1 MSSKDEET
9 VNLNEDESL
18 KEELQEVD
26 FREWKNEIH
35 VDKKGEKGAF
45 KTIQAAIDATTPKTK
60 IVIHPGIYR
69 EHLIIEKKS
78 DIEITS
84 LDPEMPAILMASN
97 SPCILIKSMLPGQ
110 TVKLG
115 YLRIVHRGMRQD
127 DDNNNSNIYDE
138 MNELNEQADKLNNDI
153 YQHLQGS
160 NWIYNNVC
168 QLENFDTNYS
178 LDISAIEG
186 IMTDNRG
193 AVTAISIF
201 NSTVMLINTQITL
214 GFLTT
219 ETTKTIPGIYC
230 ERAVLFMESVMVRGN
245 PEFLT
250 CGLLAYD
257 TSLKITNS
265 RMVKHK
271 SGGLLA
277 SINPSNQIVIT
288 KCQFLENTGCGLLIV
303 SKQKTKEYHEFFQD
317 PETPIKDL
325 IVKPA
330 SISALTSDVYLNG
343 EPKKALQSHHGQVSI
358 EGILCDSNVGAG
370 IRIENCCNLSMI
382 KNRFYENIYNGG
394 EIVDCEGLVMLN
406 EFVKNGENGLLVNAF
421 IRKTEVKISKNIF
434 CENEFNGLLINGR
447 YNNCI
452 VQGNGKITGNMK
464 SGICVNGLAFPIIRE
479 NKIYCNLHQGVLVCD
494 DACASIEENK
504 IYSNLKANVAFGGET
519 GSMTR
524 VINNDI
530 YRARSEGIFCIDST
544 GGLIVRN
551 RIFENND
558 GIVLFNAKNIE
569 VSENDIMNN
578 VRSGCLIGAESEPKM
593 FRNQVKQNKFIGIMF
608 RDGSKGEYFEN
619 IIENN
624 PTQCYYTNSCKDL
637 IDIQEEN
644 NKINGRSDTET
655 RCIIF

>member
-1 MSSKDEET
+1 
-9 VNLNEDESL
+9 
-18 KEELQEVD
+18 
-26 FREWKNEIH
+26 
-35 VDKKGEKGAF
+35 
-45 KTIQAAIDATTPKTK
+45 
-60 IVIHPGIYR
+60 
-69 EHLIIEKKS
+69 
-78 DIEITS
+78 
-84 LDPEMPAILMASN
+84 MPAILMASN
-97 SPCILIKSMLPGQ
+97 SPCILIKNMLPGQ

-115 YLRIVHRGMRQD
+115 YLRIVHRGMREESD
-127 DDNNNSNIYDE
+127 NNSNIYDE
-138 MNELNEQADKLNNDI
+138 MNEINEQVDKINNDEI
-153 YQHLQGS
+153 YKHLQGT

-193 AVTAISIF
+193 VVTAISIF
-201 NSTVMLINTQITL
+201 NSAVMLINTQITL

-257 TSLKITNS
+257 TSIKITNS

-303 SKQKTKEYHEFFQD
+303 SKQRTKEYHEFFQD

-325 IVKPA
+325 ITKPA
-330 SISALTSDVYLNG
+330 SISALTSSVYLNG

-421 IRKTEVKISKNIF
+421 IRSTEVKVTKNTF

-452 VQGNGKITGNMK
+452 AQGNMKITGNMK
-464 SGICVNGLAFPIIRE
+464 SGICVNGLAFPVIKQNEIFS
-479 NKIYCNLHQGVLVCD
+479 NLHQGILVCD

-504 IYSNLKANVAFGGET
+504 IYRNLKANVAFGGET
-519 GSMTR
+519 GFMTR
-524 VINNDI
+524 VVDNQI
-530 YRARSEGIFCIDST
+530 YRGRCEGIFVIDSE

-551 RIFENND
+551 KIFENND
-558 GIVLFNAKNIE
+558 GIVLFNAKKIE
-569 VSENDIMNN
+569 ISENEIMNN
-578 VRSGCLIGAESEPKM
+578 VRSGCLIGAQSEPKM
-593 FRNQVKQNKFIGIMF
+593 FENQVKENKFIGIMF
-608 RDGSKGEYFEN
+608 RDGSKGQYENN
-619 IIENN
+619 IIEHN

-637 IDIQEEN
+637 IDLQKEK
-644 NKINGRSDTET
+644 NKINGRIDTET
-655 RCIIF
+655 RCCIF

>member
-1 MSSKDEET
+1 MSSKAGETLNYNNDEE
-9 VNLNEDESL
+9 SI
-18 KEELQEVD
+18 KEEIQEVD

-35 VDKKGEKGAF
+35 VDKKGEKGAY

-69 EHLIIEKKS
+69 EHLIIDKKS
-78 DIEITS
+78 DIEIRS

-97 SPCILIKSMLPGQ
+97 SPCILIKNMLPGQ

-115 YLRIVHRGMRQD
+115 YLRIVHRGMRED
-127 DDNNNSNIYDE
+127 DDNNSNIYDD
-138 MNELNEQADKLNNDI
+138 MNELNEQVDKLNMDI
-153 YQHLQGS
+153 YKHLQGS

-193 AVTAISIF
+193 VVTAISIF

-257 TSLKITNS
+257 TSIKITNS

-303 SKQKTKEYHEFFQD
+303 SKQRNKEYHAFFQD
-317 PETPIKDL
+317 PDTPIKDL
-325 IVKPA
+325 ISKPA
-330 SISALTSDVYLNG
+330 SISALTSAVYLNG
-343 EPKKALQSHHGQVSI
+343 QPKKALQSHHGQVSI

-421 IRKTEVKISKNIF
+421 IRKTEVSAD
-434 CENEFNGLLINGR
+434 
-447 YNNCI
+447 Y
-452 VQGNGKITGNMK
+452 
-464 SGICVNGLAFPIIRE
+464 
-479 NKIYCNLHQGVLVCD
+479 
-494 DACASIEENK
+494 
-504 IYSNLKANVAFGGET
+504 
-519 GSMTR
+519 
-524 VINNDI
+524 
-530 YRARSEGIFCIDST
+530 
-544 GGLIVRN
+544 
-551 RIFENND
+551 
-558 GIVLFNAKNIE
+558 
-569 VSENDIMNN
+569 
-578 VRSGCLIGAESEPKM
+578 
-593 FRNQVKQNKFIGIMF
+593 
-608 RDGSKGEYFEN
+608 
-619 IIENN
+619 
-624 PTQCYYTNSCKDL
+624 
-637 IDIQEEN
+637 
-644 NKINGRSDTET
+644 
-655 RCIIF
+655 

>member
-1 MSSKDEET
+1 
-9 VNLNEDESL
+9 
-18 KEELQEVD
+18 
-26 FREWKNEIH
+26 
-35 VDKKGEKGAF
+35 
-45 KTIQAAIDATTPKTK
+45 
-60 IVIHPGIYR
+60 
-69 EHLIIEKKS
+69 
-78 DIEITS
+78 
-84 LDPEMPAILMASN
+84 
-97 SPCILIKSMLPGQ
+97 ML
-110 TVKLG
+110 TL
-115 YLRIVHRGMRQD
+115 
-127 DDNNNSNIYDE
+127 
-138 MNELNEQADKLNNDI
+138 
-153 YQHLQGS
+153 
-160 NWIYNNVC
+160 IYNNVC

-178 LDISAIEG
+178 LDISSIEG

-193 AVTAISIF
+193 VVTAISIF

-257 TSLKITNS
+257 TSIKITNS

-303 SKQKTKEYHEFFQD
+303 SKQRTKEYHEFFQD
-317 PETPIKDL
+317 PDTPIKDL
-325 IVKPA
+325 ITKPS
-330 SISALTSDVYLNG
+330 SISALTSSVYLNG

-421 IRKTEVKISKNIF
+421 IRKTEVKISKNTF

-464 SGICVNGLAFPIIRE
+464 SGICVNGLAFPVIKQ
-479 NKIYCNLHQGVLVCD
+479 NHIYSNLHQGILVCD

-504 IYSNLKANVAFGGET
+504 INNNLKANVAFGGET
-519 GSMTR
+519 GHMTR
-524 VINNDI
+524 IIDNDI
-530 YRARSEGIFCIDST
+530 YRSRSEGIFILILRRID
-544 GGLIVRN
+544 
-551 RIFENND
+551 
-558 GIVLFNAKNIE
+558 
-569 VSENDIMNN
+569 
-578 VRSGCLIGAESEPKM
+578 C
-593 FRNQVKQNKFIGIMF
+593 
-608 RDGSKGEYFEN
+608 
-619 IIENN
+619 
-624 PTQCYYTNSCKDL
+624 
-637 IDIQEEN
+637 
-644 NKINGRSDTET
+644 
-655 RCIIF
+655 

>member
-1 MSSKDEET
+1 MSSKDDSNINDGEA
-9 VNLNEDESL
+9 SA
-18 KEELQEVD
+18 KEEIQEVD

-45 KTIQAAIDATTPKTK
+45 KKIQAAIDYATPKTK

-69 EHLIIEKKS
+69 EQLIIEKKS
-78 DIEITS
+78 DIEIRS

-97 SPCILIKSMLPGQ
+97 KPCILIKNMLPGQ

-115 YLRIVHRGMRQD
+115 YLRIVHRGMREE
-127 DDNNNSNIYDE
+127 DDNNISLYEEN
-138 MNELNEQADKLNNDI
+138 NEINEQNEKLNTEI
-153 YQHLQGS
+153 YKHLQGK

-193 AVTAISIF
+193 TVTAISIF

-257 TSLKITNS
+257 TSIKITNS

-303 SKQKTKEYHEFFQD
+303 SKQRTKEYHEFFQD
-317 PETPIKDL
+317 PDTPIKDL
-325 IVKPA
+325 ITKPA
-330 SISALTSDVYLNG
+330 SISALTSSVYLNG

-370 IRIENCCNLSMI
+370 VRIENCCNLSMI

-421 IRKTEVKISKNIF
+421 IRKTEVKISKNTF
-434 CENEFNGLLINGR
+434 CENEFNGLLVNGR

-464 SGICVNGLAFPIIRE
+464 SGICVNGLAFPIIKQ

-519 GSMTR
+519 GLMTR
-524 VINNDI
+524 VIDNEI

-544 GGLIVRN
+544 GGIIARN
-551 RIFENND
+551 KIFENND

-593 FRNQVKQNKFIGIMF
+593 FRNQVKDNKFIGIMF
-608 RDGSKGEYFEN
+608 RDGSKGEYYDN
-619 IIENN
+619 IIESN

-637 IDIQEEN
+637 IDIQLEKN
-644 NKINGRSDTET
+644 QINGRTDTET
-655 RCIIF
+655 RCVIF

>member
-1 MSSKDEET
+1 MSSKDNS
-9 VNLNEDESL
+9 NLDDEISA
-18 KEELQEVD
+18 KEEIQEVD

-45 KTIQAAIDATTPKTK
+45 KKIQAAIDNATPKTK

-69 EHLIIEKKS
+69 EQLIIEKKS
-78 DIEITS
+78 DIEIRS

-97 SPCILIKSMLPGQ
+97 KPCILIKNMLPGQ

-115 YLRIVHRGMRQD
+115 YLRIVHRGMREE
-127 DDNNNSNIYDE
+127 DDNNISIYDE
-138 MNELNEQADKLNNDI
+138 NNEINEQNEKLNTEI
-153 YQHLQGS
+153 YKHLQGK

-193 AVTAISIF
+193 TVTAISIF

-257 TSLKITNS
+257 TSIKITNS

-303 SKQKTKEYHEFFQD
+303 SKQRTKEYHEFFQD
-317 PETPIKDL
+317 PDTPIKDL
-325 IVKPA
+325 ITKPA
-330 SISALTSDVYLNG
+330 SISALTSSVYLNG

-370 IRIENCCNLSMI
+370 VRIENCCNLSMI

-421 IRKTEVKISKNIF
+421 IRKTEVKISKNTF
-434 CENEFNGLLINGR
+434 CENEFNGLLVNGR

-464 SGICVNGLAFPIIRE
+464 SGICVNGLAFPIIKQ

-519 GSMTR
+519 GLMTR
-524 VINNDI
+524 VIDNEI

-544 GGLIVRN
+544 GGIIARN
-551 RIFENND
+551 KIFENND

-593 FRNQVKQNKFIGIMF
+593 FRNQVKDNKFIGIMF
-608 RDGSKGEYFEN
+608 RDGSKGEYYDN
-619 IIENN
+619 IIESN

-637 IDIQEEN
+637 IDIQLEKN
-644 NKINGRSDTET
+644 QIN
-655 RCIIF
+655 

>member
-1 MSSKDEET
+1 MSSKENSNLDDE
-9 VNLNEDESL
+9 VSV
-18 KEELQEVD
+18 KEEIQEVD

-45 KTIQAAIDATTPKTK
+45 KKIQEAIDNATPKTK

-69 EHLIIEKKS
+69 EQLIIEKKS
-78 DIEITS
+78 DIEIRS

-97 SPCILIKSMLPGQ
+97 KPCILIKNMLPGQ

-115 YLRIVHRGMRQD
+115 YLRIVHRGMREE
-127 DDNNNSNIYDE
+127 DDNNISIYDE
-138 MNELNEQADKLNNDI
+138 NNEINEQNEKLNNEI
-153 YQHLQGS
+153 YKHLQGK

-193 AVTAISIF
+193 TVTAISIF

-257 TSLKITNS
+257 TSIKITNS

-303 SKQKTKEYHEFFQD
+303 SKQRTKEYHEFFQD
-317 PETPIKDL
+317 PDTPIKDL
-325 IVKPA
+325 ITKPA
-330 SISALTSDVYLNG
+330 SISALTSSVYLNG

-358 EGILCDSNVGAG
+358 EGILCDSNIGAG
-370 IRIENCCNLSMI
+370 VRIENCCNLSMI

-421 IRKTEVKISKNIF
+421 IRKTEVKVSKNTF
-434 CENEFNGLLINGR
+434 CENEFNGLLVNGR

-452 VQGNGKITGNMK
+452 VQGNAKITGNMK
-464 SGICVNGLAFPIIRE
+464 SGICVNGLAFPIIKQ

-519 GSMTR
+519 GLMTR
-524 VINNDI
+524 VIDNEI

-544 GGLIVRN
+544 GGIIARN
-551 RIFENND
+551 KIFENND

-569 VSENDIMNN
+569 ISENDIINN

-593 FRNQVKQNKFIGIMF
+593 FRNQVKDNKFIGIMF
-608 RDGSKGEYFEN
+608 RDGSKGEYYDN
-619 IIENN
+619 IIESN

-637 IDIQEEN
+637 IDAQLEKN
-644 NKINGRSDTET
+644 QINGRTDTET
-655 RCIIF
+655 RCVIF

>member
-1 MSSKDEET
+1 MSSKDNS
-9 VNLNEDESL
+9 NLDDEISA
-18 KEELQEVD
+18 KEEIQEVD

-45 KTIQAAIDATTPKTK
+45 KKIQAAIDYATPKTK

-69 EHLIIEKKS
+69 EQLIIEKKS
-78 DIEITS
+78 DIEIRS

-97 SPCILIKSMLPGQ
+97 KPCILIKNMLPGQ

-115 YLRIVHRGMRQD
+115 YLRIVHRGMREE
-127 DDNNNSNIYDE
+127 DDNNISIYDE
-138 MNELNEQADKLNNDI
+138 NNEINEQNEKLNTEI
-153 YQHLQGS
+153 YKHLQGK

-193 AVTAISIF
+193 TVTAISIF

-257 TSLKITNS
+257 TSIKITNS

-303 SKQKTKEYHEFFQD
+303 SKQRTKEYHEFFQD
-317 PETPIKDL
+317 PDTPIKDL
-325 IVKPA
+325 ITKPA
-330 SISALTSDVYLNG
+330 SISALTSSVYLNG

-370 IRIENCCNLSMI
+370 VRIENCCNLSMI

-421 IRKTEVKISKNIF
+421 IRKTEVKISKNTF
-434 CENEFNGLLINGR
+434 CENEFNGLLVNGR

-464 SGICVNGLAFPIIRE
+464 SGICVNGLAFPIIKQ

-519 GSMTR
+519 GLMTR
-524 VINNDI
+524 VIDNEI

-544 GGLIVRN
+544 GGIIARN
-551 RIFENND
+551 KIFENND

-593 FRNQVKQNKFIGIMF
+593 FRNQVKDNKFIGIMF
-608 RDGSKGEYFEN
+608 RDGSKGEYYDN
-619 IIENN
+619 IIESN

-637 IDIQEEN
+637 IDIQLEKN
-644 NKINGRSDTET
+644 QINGRTDTET
-655 RCIIF
+655 RCVIF

>member
-1 MSSKDEET
+1 MSSRAGESFHE
-9 VNLNEDESL
+9 NENDTSK
-18 KEELQEVD
+18 KEIQEVD

-45 KTIQAAIDATTPKTK
+45 KTIQEAINATTPKTK

-69 EHLIIEKKS
+69 EHLVIDKKS
-78 DIEITS
+78 DIEIRS

-97 SPCILIKSMLPGQ
+97 KPCINIKNMLPGQ

-115 YLRIVHRGMRQD
+115 YLRIVHRGMRED
-127 DDNNNSNIYDE
+127 SDSTSNIYEE
-138 MNELNEQADKLNNDI
+138 MNEINEQIDKQKNDQIYEHLN
-153 YQHLQGS
+153 GK

-193 AVTAISIF
+193 VVTAISIF

-257 TSLKITNS
+257 TSIKITNS

-303 SKQKTKEYHEFFQD
+303 NKQRTKEYHEFFQD
-317 PETPIKDL
+317 PDTPLKDL
-325 IVKPA
+325 ITKPA
-330 SISALTSDVYLNG
+330 CISALTSSEYLNG
-343 EPKKALQSHHGQVSI
+343 PAKKALQSHHGQVSI

-394 EIVDCEGLVMLN
+394 EIIDCEGLVMLN

-421 IRKTEVKISKNIF
+421 IRKTEVKISKNTF

-447 YNNCI
+447 FNNCI
-452 VQGNGKITGNMK
+452 VQGNVKITGNMK
-464 SGICVNGLAFPIIRE
+464 SGICVNGLAFPVI
-479 NKIYCNLHQGVLVCD
+479 KQ
-494 DACASIEENK
+494 NK

-519 GSMTR
+519 GLMTR

-530 YRARSEGIFCIDST
+530 YRARSEGIFVIDSA
-544 GGLIVRN
+544 GGLIARN

-593 FRNQVKQNKFIGIMF
+593 FQNQVKENKFIGIMF
-608 RDGSKGEYFEN
+608 RDGSKGEYFNN

-637 IDIQEEN
+637 IDTLEEK
-644 NKINGRSDTET
+644 NKINGRIDTET
-655 RCIIF
+655 GCNIF

>member
-1 MSSKDEET
+1 MSSKAGETLNYNNDEE
-9 VNLNEDESL
+9 SI
-18 KEELQEVD
+18 KEEIQEVD

-35 VDKKGEKGAF
+35 VDKKGEKGAY

-69 EHLIIEKKS
+69 EHLIIDKKS
-78 DIEITS
+78 DIEIRS

-97 SPCILIKSMLPGQ
+97 SPCILIKNMLPGQ

-115 YLRIVHRGMRQD
+115 YLRIVHRGMRED
-127 DDNNNSNIYDE
+127 DDNNSNIYDD
-138 MNELNEQADKLNNDI
+138 MNELNEQVDKLNMDI
-153 YQHLQGS
+153 YKHLQGS

-193 AVTAISIF
+193 VVTAISIF

-257 TSLKITNS
+257 TSIKITNS

-303 SKQKTKEYHEFFQD
+303 SKQRNKEYHAFFQD
-317 PETPIKDL
+317 PDTPIKDL
-325 IVKPA
+325 ISKPA
-330 SISALTSDVYLNG
+330 SISALTSAVYLNG
-343 EPKKALQSHHGQVSI
+343 QPKKALQSHHGQVSI

-421 IRKTEVKISKNIF
+421 IRKTEVKISKNTF
-434 CENEFNGLLINGR
+434 CENEFNGLLINGK

-464 SGICVNGLAFPIIRE
+464 SGICVNGLAFPIIKE

-519 GSMTR
+519 GLMTR

-544 GGLIVRN
+544 GGLIARN

-558 GIVLFNAKNIE
+558 GIVLFNAKKIE
-569 VSENDIMNN
+569 ITSAP
-578 VRSGCLIGAESEPKM
+578 RWARPC
-593 FRNQVKQNKFIGIMF
+593 F
-608 RDGSKGEYFEN
+608 
-619 IIENN
+619 
-624 PTQCYYTNSCKDL
+624 
-637 IDIQEEN
+637 
-644 NKINGRSDTET
+644 
-655 RCIIF
+655 

>member
-1 MSSKDEET
+1 M
-9 VNLNEDESL
+9 N
-18 KEELQEVD
+18 KE
-26 FREWKNEIH
+26 N
-35 VDKKGEKGAF
+35 
-45 KTIQAAIDATTPKTK
+45 
-60 IVIHPGIYR
+60 
-69 EHLIIEKKS
+69 
-78 DIEITS
+78 
-84 LDPEMPAILMASN
+84 
-97 SPCILIKSMLPGQ
+97 
-110 TVKLG
+110 
-115 YLRIVHRGMRQD
+115 
-127 DDNNNSNIYDE
+127 NIYE
-138 MNELNEQADKLNNDI
+138 
-153 YQHLQGS
+153 HLQGK

-193 AVTAISIF
+193 VVTAISIF

-257 TSLKITNS
+257 TSIKITNS

-303 SKQKTKEYHEFFQD
+303 NKQRTKEYHEFFQD
-317 PETPIKDL
+317 PDTPLKDL
-325 IVKPA
+325 ITKPA
-330 SISALTSDVYLNG
+330 CISALTSSEYLNG
-343 EPKKALQSHHGQVSI
+343 KAKKALQSHHGQVSI

-394 EIVDCEGLVMLN
+394 EIIDCEGLVMLN

-421 IRKTEVKISKNIF
+421 IRKTEVKISKNTF

-447 YNNCI
+447 FNNCI
-452 VQGNGKITGNMK
+452 VQGNVKITGNMK
-464 SGICVNGLAFPIIRE
+464 SGICVNGLAFPVIKQ

-494 DACASIEENK
+494 DASASIEENK

-519 GSMTR
+519 GLMTR

-530 YRARSEGIFCIDST
+530 YRARSEGVFCIDSA
-544 GGLIVRN
+544 GGLIARN

-593 FRNQVKQNKFIGIMF
+593 FQNQVKENKFIGIMF
-608 RDGSKGEYFEN
+608 RDGSKGEYFNN

-637 IDIQEEN
+637 IDTLEEK
-644 NKINGRSDTET
+644 NKINGRIDTET
-655 RCIIF
+655 GCNIF

>member
-1 MSSKDEET
+1 MSSKGDESI
-9 VNLNEDESL
+9 NLNEDEPI
-18 KEELQEVD
+18 KEEIQEVD
-26 FREWKNEIH
+26 FHEWKNEIH
-35 VDKKGEKGAF
+35 VDKKGEKGAY

-69 EHLIIEKKS
+69 EHLVVEKKS
-78 DIEITS
+78 DIEIRS

-97 SPCILIKSMLPGQ
+97 SPCILIKNMLPGQ

-115 YLRIVHRGMRQD
+115 YLRIVHRGMRED
-127 DDNNNSNIYDE
+127 DDNSSNIYDE
-138 MNELNEQADKLNNDI
+138 MNELNEQAEKLNDDI
-153 YQHLQGS
+153 YKHLQGS
-160 NWIYNNVC
+160 NWIYSNVC

-452 VQGNGKITGNMK
+452 VQRNGKITGNMK
-464 SGICVNGLAFPIIRE
+464 SGICVNGLAFPIIKE
-479 NKIYCNLHQGVLVCD
+479 NRIYCNLHQGVLVCD
-494 DACASIEENK
+494 DACACIEENK

-519 GSMTR
+519 GSMTK

-569 VSENDIMNN
+569 ISENDIINN

-593 FRNQVKQNKFIGIMF
+593 YRNQVKENKFIGIMF
-608 RDGSKGEYFEN
+608 RDGSKGEYFNN

>member
-1 MSSKDEET
+1 MSSKLGESINNDEG
-9 VNLNEDESL
+9 SI
-18 KEELQEVD
+18 KEEIQEVD

-35 VDKKGEKGAF
+35 VDKRGEKGAF
-45 KTIQAAIDATTPKTK
+45 KTIQAAINATTPKTK

-69 EHLIIEKKS
+69 EHLIIDKKS
-78 DIEITS
+78 DIEIRS

-97 SPCILIKSMLPGQ
+97 SPCILIRNMLPGQ

-115 YLRIVHRGMRQD
+115 YLRLIHRGMREEID
-127 DDNNNSNIYDE
+127 SNSNIYEE
-138 MNELNEQADKLNNDI
+138 MNELNEQAEKLNSEI
-153 YQHLQGS
+153 YKHLQGA

-193 AVTAISIF
+193 VVTAISIF

-257 TSLKITNS
+257 TSIKITNS

-303 SKQKTKEYHEFFQD
+303 SKQRTKEYHEFFQD
-317 PETPIKDL
+317 PDTPIKDL
-325 IVKPA
+325 ITKPA
-330 SISALTSDVYLNG
+330 SISALTSSVYLNG

-370 IRIENCCNLSMI
+370 VRIENCCNLSMI

-421 IRKTEVKISKNIF
+421 IRKTEVKISKNTF

-464 SGICVNGLAFPIIRE
+464 SGICVNGLAFPIIKQ
-479 NKIYCNLHQGVLVCD
+479 NKVYCNLYQGILVCD

-519 GSMTR
+519 GLMTR
-524 VINNDI
+524 VIGNEI

-544 GGLIVRN
+544 GGIIARN
-551 RIFENND
+551 KIFENND

-569 VSENDIMNN
+569 VSENDIMRN

-593 FRNQVKQNKFIGIMF
+593 FRNQVKENKFIGIMF
-608 RDGSKGEYFEN
+608 RDGSKGEYYNN

-637 IDIQEEN
+637 EDTQKEN
-644 NKINGRSDTET
+644 NTITGRTDNET

>member
-1 MSSKDEET
+1 MSSKLGESINNDEG
-9 VNLNEDESL
+9 SI
-18 KEELQEVD
+18 KEEIQEVD

-35 VDKKGEKGAF
+35 VDKRGEKGAF

-69 EHLIIEKKS
+69 EHLIIDKKS
-78 DIEITS
+78 DIEIRS

-97 SPCILIKSMLPGQ
+97 SPCILIRNMLPGQ

-115 YLRIVHRGMRQD
+115 YLRLIHRGMREEID
-127 DDNNNSNIYDE
+127 SNSNIYEE
-138 MNELNEQADKLNNDI
+138 MNELNEQAEKLNSEI
-153 YQHLQGS
+153 YKHLQGA

-193 AVTAISIF
+193 VVTAISIF

-257 TSLKITNS
+257 TSIKITNS

-303 SKQKTKEYHEFFQD
+303 SKQRTKEYHEFFQD
-317 PETPIKDL
+317 PDTPIKDL
-325 IVKPA
+325 ITKPA
-330 SISALTSDVYLNG
+330 SISALTSSVYLNG

-370 IRIENCCNLSMI
+370 VRIENCCNLSMI

-421 IRKTEVKISKNIF
+421 IRKTEVKISKNTF

-464 SGICVNGLAFPIIRE
+464 SGICVNGLAFPIIKQ
-479 NKIYCNLHQGVLVCD
+479 NKVYCNLYQGILVCD

-519 GSMTR
+519 GLMTR
-524 VINNDI
+524 VIGNEI

-544 GGLIVRN
+544 GGIIARN
-551 RIFENND
+551 KIFENND

-569 VSENDIMNN
+569 VSENDIMRN

-593 FRNQVKQNKFIGIMF
+593 FRNQVKENKFIGIMF
-608 RDGSKGEYFEN
+608 RDGSKGEYYNN

-637 IDIQEEN
+637 EDTQKEN
-644 NKINGRSDTET
+644 NTITGRTDNET

>member
-1 MSSKDEET
+1 MSSKAGET
-9 VNLNEDESL
+9 INGSENGSV
-18 KEELQEVD
+18 KEEIQEVD

-35 VDKKGEKGAF
+35 VDKKGEKGAY
-45 KTIQAAIDATTPKTK
+45 KTIQAAINATTPKTK

-69 EHLIIEKKS
+69 EHLIIDKKS
-78 DIEITS
+78 DIEIRS

-97 SPCILIKSMLPGQ
+97 SPCILIKNMLPGQ

-115 YLRIVHRGMRQD
+115 YLRIVHRGMREESD
-127 DDNNNSNIYDE
+127 NNSNIYDE
-138 MNELNEQADKLNNDI
+138 MNEINEQVDKINNDEI
-153 YQHLQGS
+153 YKHLQGT

-193 AVTAISIF
+193 VVTAISIF

-257 TSLKITNS
+257 TSIKITNS

-303 SKQKTKEYHEFFQD
+303 SKQRTKEYHEFFQD

-325 IVKPA
+325 ITKPA
-330 SISALTSDVYLNG
+330 SISALTSSVYLNG

-382 KNRFYENIYNGG
+382 KNRFYENIYNDG

-421 IRKTEVKISKNIF
+421 IRKTEVKISKNTF

-464 SGICVNGLAFPIIRE
+464 SGICVNGLAFPVIKQ

-519 GSMTR
+519 GLMTR

-530 YRARSEGIFCIDST
+530 YRARSEGVFCIDST
-544 GGLIVRN
+544 GGIIARN

-593 FRNQVKQNKFIGIMF
+593 FRNQVKENKFIGIMF
-608 RDGSKGEYFEN
+608 RDGSKGEYFNN

-637 IDIQEEN
+637 IDAQEEN
-644 NKINGRSDTET
+644 NKIVGRTDTET

>member
-1 MSSKDEET
+1 MSSKDNS
-9 VNLNEDESL
+9 NLDDEISA
-18 KEELQEVD
+18 KEEIQEVD

-45 KTIQAAIDATTPKTK
+45 KKIQAAIDNATPKTK

-69 EHLIIEKKS
+69 EQLIIEKKS
-78 DIEITS
+78 DIEIRS

-97 SPCILIKSMLPGQ
+97 KPCILIKNMLPGQ

-115 YLRIVHRGMRQD
+115 YLRIVHRGMREE
-127 DDNNNSNIYDE
+127 DDNNISIYDE
-138 MNELNEQADKLNNDI
+138 NNEINEQNEKLNTEI
-153 YQHLQGS
+153 YKHLQGK

-193 AVTAISIF
+193 TVTAISIF

-257 TSLKITNS
+257 TSIKITNS

-303 SKQKTKEYHEFFQD
+303 SKQRTKEYHEFFQD
-317 PETPIKDL
+317 PDTPIKDL
-325 IVKPA
+325 ITKPA
-330 SISALTSDVYLNG
+330 SISALTSSVYLNG

-370 IRIENCCNLSMI
+370 VRIENCCNLSMI

-421 IRKTEVKISKNIF
+421 IRKTEVKISKNTF
-434 CENEFNGLLINGR
+434 CENEFNGLLVNGR

-464 SGICVNGLAFPIIRE
+464 SGICVNGLAFPIIKQ

-519 GSMTR
+519 GLMTR
-524 VINNDI
+524 VIDNEI

-544 GGLIVRN
+544 GGIIARN
-551 RIFENND
+551 KIFENND

-593 FRNQVKQNKFIGIMF
+593 FRNQVKDNKFIGIMF
-608 RDGSKGEYFEN
+608 RDGSKGEYYDN
-619 IIENN
+619 IIESN

-637 IDIQEEN
+637 IDIQLEKN
-644 NKINGRSDTET
+644 QINGRTDTET
-655 RCIIF
+655 RCVIF

>member
-1 MSSKDEET
+1 MSSKLGESINNDEG
-9 VNLNEDESL
+9 SI
-18 KEELQEVD
+18 KEEIQEVD

-35 VDKKGEKGAF
+35 VDKRGEKGAF

-69 EHLIIEKKS
+69 EHLIIDKKS
-78 DIEITS
+78 DIEIRS

-97 SPCILIKSMLPGQ
+97 SPCILIRNMLPGQ

-115 YLRIVHRGMRQD
+115 YLRLIHRGMREEID
-127 DDNNNSNIYDE
+127 SNSNIYEE
-138 MNELNEQADKLNNDI
+138 MNELNEQAEKLNSEI
-153 YQHLQGS
+153 YKHLQGS

-193 AVTAISIF
+193 VVTAISIF

-257 TSLKITNS
+257 TSIKITNS

-303 SKQKTKEYHEFFQD
+303 SKQRTKEYHEFFQD
-317 PETPIKDL
+317 PDTPIKDL
-325 IVKPA
+325 ITKPA
-330 SISALTSDVYLNG
+330 SISALTSSVYLNG

-370 IRIENCCNLSMI
+370 VRIENCCNLSMI

-421 IRKTEVKISKNIF
+421 IRKTEVKISKNTF

-464 SGICVNGLAFPIIRE
+464 SGICVNGLAFPIIKQ
-479 NKIYCNLHQGVLVCD
+479 NKVYCNLYQGILVCD

-519 GSMTR
+519 GLMTR
-524 VINNDI
+524 VIGNEI

-544 GGLIVRN
+544 GGIIARN
-551 RIFENND
+551 KIFENND

-569 VSENDIMNN
+569 VSENDIMRN

-593 FRNQVKQNKFIGIMF
+593 FRNQVKENKFIGIMF
-608 RDGSKGEYFEN
+608 RDGSKGEYYNN

-637 IDIQEEN
+637 EDTQKEN
-644 NKINGRSDTET
+644 NTITGRTDNET

>member
-1 MSSKDEET
+1 MSSKLGESINNDEG
-9 VNLNEDESL
+9 SI
-18 KEELQEVD
+18 KEEIQEVD

-35 VDKKGEKGAF
+35 VDKRGEKGAF

-69 EHLIIEKKS
+69 EHLIIDKKS
-78 DIEITS
+78 DIEIRS

-97 SPCILIKSMLPGQ
+97 SPCILIRNMLPGQ

-115 YLRIVHRGMRQD
+115 YLRLIHRGMREEID
-127 DDNNNSNIYDE
+127 SNSNIYEE
-138 MNELNEQADKLNNDI
+138 MNELNEQAEKLNSEI
-153 YQHLQGS
+153 YKHLQGA

-193 AVTAISIF
+193 VVTAISIF

-257 TSLKITNS
+257 TSIKITNS

-303 SKQKTKEYHEFFQD
+303 SKQRTKEYHEFFQD
-317 PETPIKDL
+317 PDTPIKDL
-325 IVKPA
+325 ITKPA
-330 SISALTSDVYLNG
+330 SISALTSSVYLNG

-370 IRIENCCNLSMI
+370 VRIENCCNLSLT

-394 EIVDCEGLVMLN
+394 EVVDCEGLVMLN

-421 IRKTEVKISKNIF
+421 IRKTEVKISKNTF

-464 SGICVNGLAFPIIRE
+464 SGICVNGLAFPIIKQ
-479 NKIYCNLHQGVLVCD
+479 NKVYCNLYQGILVCD

-519 GSMTR
+519 GLMTR
-524 VINNDI
+524 VIGNEI

-544 GGLIVRN
+544 GGIIARN
-551 RIFENND
+551 KIFENND

-569 VSENDIMNN
+569 VSENDIMRN

-593 FRNQVKQNKFIGIMF
+593 FRNQVKENKFIGIMF
-608 RDGSKGEYFEN
+608 RDGSKGEYYNN

-637 IDIQEEN
+637 EDTQKEN
-644 NKINGRSDTET
+644 NTITGRTDNET

>member
-1 MSSKDEET
+1 MSSKDET
-9 VNLNEDESL
+9 VNLNEDESI
-18 KEELQEVD
+18 KEEIQEVD

-35 VDKKGEKGAF
+35 VDKKGEKGAY

-69 EHLIIEKKS
+69 EHLLIEKKS

-97 SPCILIKSMLPGQ
+97 SPCILIKNMLPGQ

-138 MNELNEQADKLNNDI
+138 MNELNEQAEKLNNDI

-464 SGICVNGLAFPIIRE
+464 SGICVNGLAFPIIKE

-569 VSENDIMNN
+569 ISENDIMNN

-593 FRNQVKQNKFIGIMF
+593 FRNQVKENKFIGIMF

>member
-1 MSSKDEET
+1 MSSKHTDSFHE
-9 VNLNEDESL
+9 
-18 KEELQEVD
+18 KEEASEEEEIKEVD
-26 FREWKNEIH
+26 FNEWKNEIH
-35 VDKKGEKGAF
+35 VDKKGEKGAY
-45 KTIQAAIDATTPKTK
+45 KTIQAAIDAATPKTK

-69 EHLIIEKKS
+69 EHLIIDKKS
-78 DIEITS
+78 DIEIRS

-97 SPCILIKSMLPGQ
+97 SPCILIKNMLEGQ
-110 TVKLG
+110 AVKLG
-115 YLRIVHRGMRQD
+115 YLRIVHRGMREVTD
-127 DDNNNSNIYDE
+127 NNSNIYEE
-138 MNELNEQADKLNNDI
+138 MKELNEQADKLSNDI
-153 YQHLQGS
+153 YNHLQGQ
-160 NWIYNNVC
+160 NWIYSNVC

-193 AVTAISIF
+193 VVTAISIF

-250 CGLLAYD
+250 CGLLAYE
-257 TSLKITNS
+257 TSIKITNS

-271 SGGLLA
+271 SGGFLA
-277 SINPSNQIVIT
+277 SINPSNQIIIT

-303 SKQKTKEYHEFFQD
+303 NKQRTKEYHEFFQD
-317 PETPIKDL
+317 PDTPIKDL
-325 IVKPA
+325 IVKPR
-330 SISALTSDVYLNG
+330 SICALTSSVYINM
-343 EPKKALQSHHGQVSI
+343 EPKKDLQHGEVSI

-370 IRIENCCNLSMI
+370 IRIENCCNLSLT

-394 EIVDCEGLVMLN
+394 EIVDCEGIVMLN

-421 IRKTEVKISKNIF
+421 IRKTEIKISKNTF

-452 VQGNGKITGNMK
+452 VQGNEKITGNMK
-464 SGICVNGLAFPIIRE
+464 SGICVNGLAFPIIKQ
-479 NKIYCNLHQGVLVCD
+479 NGIYCNLHQGVLVCD

-504 IYSNLKANVAFGGET
+504 IYSNLKANIAFGGET
-519 GSMTR
+519 GLMTR
-524 VINNDI
+524 VIDNDI
-530 YRARSEGIFCIDST
+530 YRSRSEGVFCIDST
-544 GGLIVRN
+544 GGIVSRN
-551 RIFENND
+551 KIFENND

-569 VSENDIMNN
+569 VSENDITNN
-578 VRSGCLIGAESEPKM
+578 VRSGCLIGAESEPSM
-593 FRNQVKQNKFIGIMF
+593 FKNQVKENKFIGIMF
-608 RDGSKGEYFEN
+608 RDGSKGEYYDN

-637 IDIQEEN
+637 IDIQEEK
-644 NKINGRSDTET
+644 NKIKGRIDTET
-655 RCIIF
+655 GCNIF

>member
-1 MSSKDEET
+1 MSSKDDS
-9 VNLNEDESL
+9 NINDDEASA
-18 KEELQEVD
+18 KEEIQEVD

-45 KTIQAAIDATTPKTK
+45 KKIQAAIDYATPKTK

-69 EHLIIEKKS
+69 EQLIIEKKS
-78 DIEITS
+78 DIEIRS

-97 SPCILIKSMLPGQ
+97 KPCILIKNMLPGQ

-115 YLRIVHRGMRQD
+115 YLRIVHRGMREE
-127 DDNNNSNIYDE
+127 DDNNISLYEEN
-138 MNELNEQADKLNNDI
+138 NEINEQNEKLNTEI
-153 YQHLQGS
+153 YKHLQGK

-193 AVTAISIF
+193 TVTAISIF

-257 TSLKITNS
+257 TSIKITNS

-303 SKQKTKEYHEFFQD
+303 SKQRTKEYHEFFQD
-317 PETPIKDL
+317 PDTPIKDL
-325 IVKPA
+325 ITKPA
-330 SISALTSDVYLNG
+330 SISALTSSVYLNG

-370 IRIENCCNLSMI
+370 VRIENCCNLSMI

-421 IRKTEVKISKNIF
+421 IRKTEVKISKNTF
-434 CENEFNGLLINGR
+434 CENEFNGLLVNGR

-464 SGICVNGLAFPIIRE
+464 SGICVNGLAFPIIKQ

-519 GSMTR
+519 GLMTR
-524 VINNDI
+524 VIDNEI

-544 GGLIVRN
+544 GGIIARN
-551 RIFENND
+551 KIFENND

-593 FRNQVKQNKFIGIMF
+593 FRNQVKDNKFIGIMF
-608 RDGSKGEYFEN
+608 RDGSKGEYYDN
-619 IIENN
+619 IIESN

-637 IDIQEEN
+637 IDIQLEKN
-644 NKINGRSDTET
+644 QINGRTDTET
-655 RCIIF
+655 RCVIF

>member
-1 MSSKDEET
+1 MSSKDNS
-9 VNLNEDESL
+9 NLDDEISA
-18 KEELQEVD
+18 KEEIQEVD

-45 KTIQAAIDATTPKTK
+45 KKIQAAIDNATPKTK

-69 EHLIIEKKS
+69 EQLIIEKKS
-78 DIEITS
+78 DIEIRS

-97 SPCILIKSMLPGQ
+97 KPCILIKNMLPGQ

-115 YLRIVHRGMRQD
+115 YLRIVHRGMREE
-127 DDNNNSNIYDE
+127 DDNNISLYEEN
-138 MNELNEQADKLNNDI
+138 NEINEQNEKLNTEI
-153 YQHLQGS
+153 YKHLQGK

-193 AVTAISIF
+193 TVTAISIF

-257 TSLKITNS
+257 TSIKITNS

-303 SKQKTKEYHEFFQD
+303 SKQRTKEYHEFFQD
-317 PETPIKDL
+317 PDTPIKDL
-325 IVKPA
+325 ITKPA
-330 SISALTSDVYLNG
+330 SISALTSSVYLNG

-370 IRIENCCNLSMI
+370 VRIENCCNLSMI

-421 IRKTEVKISKNIF
+421 IRKTEVKISKNTF
-434 CENEFNGLLINGR
+434 CENEFNGLLVNGR

-464 SGICVNGLAFPIIRE
+464 SGICVNGLAFPIIKQ

-519 GSMTR
+519 GLMTR
-524 VINNDI
+524 VIDNEI

-544 GGLIVRN
+544 GGIIARN
-551 RIFENND
+551 KIFENND

-593 FRNQVKQNKFIGIMF
+593 FRNQVKDNKFIGIMF
-608 RDGSKGEYFEN
+608 RDGSKGEYYDN
-619 IIENN
+619 IIESN

-637 IDIQEEN
+637 IDIQLEKN
-644 NKINGRSDTET
+644 QINGRTDTET
-655 RCIIF
+655 RCVIF

>member
-1 MSSKDEET
+1 MSSKAGET
-9 VNLNEDESL
+9 INGSENASV
-18 KEELQEVD
+18 KEEIQEVD

-69 EHLIIEKKS
+69 EHLIIDKKS
-78 DIEITS
+78 DIEIRS

-97 SPCILIKSMLPGQ
+97 SPCILIKNMLPGQ

-115 YLRIVHRGMRQD
+115 YLRIVHRGMRNGSD
-127 DDNNNSNIYDE
+127 SNSNIYDE
-138 MNELNEQADKLNNDI
+138 MNEINEQVDKLNDT
-153 YQHLQGS
+153 YKHLEGA
-160 NWIYNNVC
+160 NWIYKNVS

-193 AVTAISIF
+193 VVTAISIF

-219 ETTKTIPGIYC
+219 ETSKTIPGIYC

-257 TSLKITNS
+257 TSIKITNS

-303 SKQKTKEYHEFFQD
+303 SKQRTKEYHEFFQD

-325 IVKPA
+325 ITKPA
-330 SISALTSDVYLNG
+330 SISALTSSVYLNG

-421 IRKTEVKISKNIF
+421 IRKTEVKISKNTF

-464 SGICVNGLAFPIIRE
+464 SGICVNGLAFPIIKQ

-519 GSMTR
+519 GLMTR

-530 YRARSEGIFCIDST
+530 YRARSEGVFCIDST
-544 GGLIVRN
+544 GGIIARN

-593 FRNQVKQNKFIGIMF
+593 FRNQVKENKFIGIMF
-608 RDGSKGEYFEN
+608 RDGSKGEYFNN

-637 IDIQEEN
+637 IDAQEEN
-644 NKINGRSDTET
+644 NKIVGRTDTET

>member
-1 MSSKDEET
+1 MSSKLGESINNDEG
-9 VNLNEDESL
+9 SI
-18 KEELQEVD
+18 KEEIQEVD

-35 VDKKGEKGAF
+35 VDKRGEKGAF

-69 EHLIIEKKS
+69 EHLIIDKKS
-78 DIEITS
+78 DIEIRS

-97 SPCILIKSMLPGQ
+97 SPCILIRNMLPGQ

-115 YLRIVHRGMRQD
+115 YLRLIHRGMREEID
-127 DDNNNSNIYDE
+127 SNSNIYEE
-138 MNELNEQADKLNNDI
+138 MNELNEQAEKLNSEI
-153 YQHLQGS
+153 YKHLQGA

-193 AVTAISIF
+193 VVTAISIF

-257 TSLKITNS
+257 TSIKITNS

-303 SKQKTKEYHEFFQD
+303 SKQRTKEYHEFFQD
-317 PETPIKDL
+317 PDTPIKDL
-325 IVKPA
+325 ITKPS
-330 SISALTSDVYLNG
+330 SISALTSSVYLNG

-370 IRIENCCNLSMI
+370 VRIENCCNLSMI

-421 IRKTEVKISKNIF
+421 IRKTEVKISKNTF

-464 SGICVNGLAFPIIRE
+464 SGICVNGLAFPIIKQ
-479 NKIYCNLHQGVLVCD
+479 NKVYCNLYQGILVCD

-519 GSMTR
+519 GLMTR
-524 VINNDI
+524 VIGNEI

-544 GGLIVRN
+544 GGIIARN
-551 RIFENND
+551 KIFENND

-569 VSENDIMNN
+569 VSENDIMRN

-593 FRNQVKQNKFIGIMF
+593 FRNQVKENKFIGIMF
-608 RDGSKGEYFEN
+608 RDGSKGEYYNN

-637 IDIQEEN
+637 EDTQKEN
-644 NKINGRSDTET
+644 NTITGRTDNET